1 MPISA
6 LGKSHCD
13 NKTDGFIKIL
23 AKDNR
28 IKGASIVSP
37 EASAL
42 IQQITIAMDNDISTE
57 NLKRTCFAHPTYSEG
72 IMEVL
77 MQ

>member
-1 MPISA
+1 V
-6 LGKSHCD
+6 
-13 NKTDGFIKIL
+13 
-23 AKDNR
+23 

-42 IQQITIAMDNDISTE
+42 IQQIAIAMSNNLTVDDI
-57 NLKRTCFAHPTYSEG
+57 KKVCFAHPTYSEG

-77 MQ
+77 I